1 MNRVLLIDDDT
12 ELASLLTELLQY
24 DDFQLDAV
32 HDGQNGLQQ
41 ALLGQHELVLLDVML
56 PQLNG
61 FEVLKQLRQ
70 QSSVPVIM
78 LTARGE
84 PADRVL
90 GLEHGAD
97 DYLPKPFTEAELVAR
112 MKAVLRRY
120 QPAQQEL
127 GDSLVSAGVEV
138 NIAKQTALWQQQDL
152 QMTSAELA
160 ILACLM
166 DNPGQPVDKETL
178 SLKALGRRLMPF
190 DRSVDMHV
198 SHVRK
203 KLAEHLPE
211 VPIKTLRGRG
221 YSWSAEVVRSS

>member
-24 DDFQLDAV
+24 EGYQIDAV
-32 HDGQNGLQQ
+32 HDGQTGLQKG
-41 ALLGQHELVLLDVML
+41 LEGQHELILLDVML

-70 QSSVPVIM
+70 QSTVPVIM

-120 QPAQQEL
+120 QPAQDL
-127 GDSLVSAGVEV
+127 GDGLLSAGVSV
-138 NIAKQTALWQQQDL
+138 NIAKQTAHWQHQDL
-152 QMTSAELA
+152 SMTSAELA

-166 DNPGQPVDKETL
+166 ENPGQPVDKETL
-178 SLKALGRRLMPF
+178 SLRALGRRMMPF
-190 DRSVDMHV
+190 DRSIDMHV

-203 KLAEHLPE
+203 KLAEYLDE

>member
-1 MNRVLLIDDDT
+1 MSRVLLIDDDID
-12 ELASLLTELLQY
+12 LANLLQELLQY
-24 DDFQLDAV
+24 EGFELDAV
-32 HDGQNGLQQ
+32 HDGEAGLEL
-41 ALLGQHELVLLDVML
+41 AKAGQHELILLDVML
-56 PQLNG
+56 PKLNG
-61 FEVLKQLRQ
+61 FQVLKQLRQ
-70 QSSVPVIM
+70 HSSIPVVM

-120 QPAQQEL
+120 QPAQEMGDLLQSQGVTVHVGKQE
-127 GDSLVSAGVEV
+127 
-138 NIAKQTALWQQQDL
+138 ALWQGESL
-152 QMTSAELA
+152 NLTSAELA

-166 DNPGQPVDKETL
+166 SSPGQPVDKEVL
-178 SLKALGRRLMPF
+178 SMNALGRRLMPF

-203 KLAEHLPE
+203 KLAEYLAE
-211 VPIKTLRGRG
+211 VPIKTMRGRG
-221 YSWSAEVVRSS
+221 YCWSAEVSRSS